1 MARITVMHRARII
14 LHWLQQGA
22 ANHSP
27 RGQHFTLPARFEHQ
41 GDDWIE
47 DAWSLVVEVDGVP
60 ESNGQQYGI
69 ARFLM
74 PTAPQDW
81 LTAGKE
87 FTIFE
92 GELALARGS
101 VVEVLSE

>member
-1 MARITVMHRARII
+1 MHRAKIA
-14 LHWLQQGA
+14 LQWLQQGS

-27 RGQHFTLPARFEHQ
+27 RGQRFVLPARFEHQ
-41 GDDWIE
+41 GDDWME

-60 ESNGQQYGI
+60 ESDGKQYGI

-74 PTAPQDW
+74 PTAPHDW
-81 LTAGKE
+81 LSEGKQ

-92 GELALARGS
+92 GKLALAHGS

>member
-1 MARITVMHRARII
+1 MHRAQIT
-14 LHWLQQGA
+14 LQWLQQGA

-27 RGQHFTLPARFEHQ
+27 RGQRFVLPARFEHQ
-41 GDDWIE
+41 GEDWME
-47 DAWSLVVEVDGVP
+47 DAWSLLVEVDGVP
-60 ESNGQQYGI
+60 ESDGKQSGV

-74 PTAPQDW
+74 STAPHEW
-81 LTAGKE
+81 LSEGKQ

-92 GELALARGS
+92 GELALAHGS